1 MRPVSRTRVIVDG
14 ALTTNGTTVLT
25 AAGASIL
32 ALPHAL
38 VAQDAQSV
46 ILTAAIPLGC
56 GIAMKLLGTWLE
68 IIAHRKKN
76 EMDIQKLR
84 EEIKMRNGGAGG
96 GAGGG
101 T

>member
-1 MRPVSRTRVIVDG
+1 MRGSVSRTKVIIDG
-14 ALTTNGTTVLT
+14 ALTTNGTTILT

-56 GIAMKLLGTWLE
+56 GIIMKLLGTWLE
-68 IIAHRKKN
+68 IIAHKRKN
-76 EMDIQKLR
+76 QMDIEKLR
-84 EEIKMRNGGAGG
+84 DEIKMRNGGVGG
-96 GAGGG
+96 GS
-101 T
+101 